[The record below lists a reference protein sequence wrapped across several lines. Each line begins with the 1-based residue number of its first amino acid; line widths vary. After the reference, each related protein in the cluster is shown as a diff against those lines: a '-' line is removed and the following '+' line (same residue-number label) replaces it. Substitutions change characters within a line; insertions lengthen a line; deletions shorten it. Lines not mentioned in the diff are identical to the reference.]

1 MARGARR
8 RIGPSDA
15 DRGRA
20 GKTETT
26 PDVEHA
32 AFAAKAMKES
42 GAIAL
47 IAPDPVQ
54 IVGLEPAPILFPV
67 IGLKRRGR

>member
-1 MARGARR
+1 
-8 RIGPSDA
+8 
-15 DRGRA
+15 
-20 GKTETT
+20 
-26 PDVEHA
+26 
-32 AFAAKAMKES
+32 MKES